1 MASAPE
7 GCLCGSG
14 SATGAPGTW
23 RTGSGR
29 SWLRI
34 RFWESALQGSSR
46 RTRPISAAS
55 RAGGTVVHGRD
66 GDESRAVATGSPAY
80 WWLWNEVVE
89 YGWRG
94 LLLTA

>member
-1 MASAPE
+1 MVSVPG
-7 GCLCGSG
+7 GCPCGSEL
-14 SATGAPGTW
+14 ATEAPGIW

-34 RFWESALQGSSR
+34 RFWESALQCSSR

-55 RAGGTVVHGRD
+55 RAEGTVARGSN
-66 GDESRAVATGSPAY
+66 GDESRAVATVSPAY